1 MMHVPAFDL
10 KRNYESVKSEIK
22 EALDRVLDSQKF
34 ILGDEVEKFENEIA
48 SYLKVAYAI
57 GCGSGTDA
65 LLLSLLAL
73 DVRDGDE
80 VITTPYTFF
89 ATASSIVRLRA
100 RPVFVDIDPLTYNID
115 INKIEERITSRTKA
129 VIVVHLFGQMAPIE
143 KLEPLLSDKGVHLIE
158 DCAQSFGSWRKAN
171 GEIKRS
177 GTIGTFG
184 CFSFYPTKNLGGY
197 GDGGLMT
204 TDVDVL
210 AKRIRKLR
218 AHGSLNDY
226 IHEELGMNSR
236 LDAIQAA
243 ILRCKL
249 RHVDEWNKKRR
260 IIAERYH
267 LLFETHEITEFV
279 KYPREMEGGYHVFNQ
294 YVIRCKKRDA
304 LIEHLNERGVGT
316 RIYYP
321 LPLHLQPA
329 FDSLGYKKGD
339 FPEAEKLSQDCLA
352 LPMYPELIPE
362 EQEYVVETMARFY
375 RQ

>member
-129 VIVVHLFGQMAPIE
+129 VIVVHLFGKWLPSRN
-143 KLEPLLSDKGVHLIE
+143 LS
-158 DCAQSFGSWRKAN
+158 
-171 GEIKRS
+171 
-177 GTIGTFG
+177 
-184 CFSFYPTKNLGGY
+184 
-197 GDGGLMT
+197 
-204 TDVDVL
+204 
-210 AKRIRKLR
+210 
-218 AHGSLNDY
+218 
-226 IHEELGMNSR
+226 
-236 LDAIQAA
+236 
-243 ILRCKL
+243 
-249 RHVDEWNKKRR
+249 
-260 IIAERYH
+260 
-267 LLFETHEITEFV
+267 LF
-279 KYPREMEGGYHVFNQ
+279 
-294 YVIRCKKRDA
+294 
-304 LIEHLNERGVGT
+304 
-316 RIYYP
+316 
-321 LPLHLQPA
+321 
-329 FDSLGYKKGD
+329 
-339 FPEAEKLSQDCLA
+339 
-352 LPMYPELIPE
+352 
-362 EQEYVVETMARFY
+362 
-375 RQ
+375 